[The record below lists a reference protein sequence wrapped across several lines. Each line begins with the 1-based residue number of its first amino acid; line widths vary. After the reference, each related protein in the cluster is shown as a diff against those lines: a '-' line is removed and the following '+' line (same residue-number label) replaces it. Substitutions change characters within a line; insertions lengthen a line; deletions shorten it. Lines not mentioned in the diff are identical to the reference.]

1 MSQRGEGGVRKG
13 AAFFLLPGWRSCHA
27 VKSTPKAF
35 GVCPA
40 AKMAVLQLLE
50 AEGLNRIQAR
60 GEICRDER
68 GD

>member
-13 AAFFLLPGWRSCHA
+13 AAFFCYRTAWLPCGEINPES
-27 VKSTPKAF
+27 F
-35 GVCPA
+35 GVRPA
-40 AKMAVLQLLE
+40 AKMAVLELLE